1 MTGVSAFLQHTKKL
15 QIKIK
20 KVGLLNVKV
29 EIETAP
35 AAPAAPAA
43 AAAAT
48 TITISKAAKKATTPP
63 TTTAVTETVATT
75 ATKAEP
81 AIKARNI
88 GTANDDNSWDD
99 KKFRYMPEC
108 KQD

>member
-29 EIETAP
+29 ELETAT
-35 AAPAAPAA
+35 AAAAAA

-75 ATKAEP
+75 ATTAEP

>member
-29 EIETAP
+29 ELETAT
-35 AAPAAPAA
+35 AA
-43 AAAAT
+43 AAASST
-48 TITISKAAKKATTPP
+48 TVTISKAAKTATTPP

-75 ATKAEP
+75 ATTAEP

>member
-29 EIETAP
+29 ELETAT
-35 AAPAAPAA
+35 AA
-43 AAAAT
+43 AAASST
-48 TITISKAAKKATTPP
+48 TVTISKAAKTATTPP

-75 ATKAEP
+75 ATTSEP

-99 KKFRYMPEC
+99 KKCRYMPEC